1 MAKQRYYLDSRVL
14 TAFFIAAM
22 PFVAFGSF
30 VVVNVAKNQ
39 LRESV
44 GANLEQRAVQTK
56 LGLEQYLANEVVQL
70 RMMALSPDVR
80 GALPGAPHPLPP
92 GPEIARLEQDWVAG
106 RDLKLS
112 SALLESKAAQALRL
126 LASVRPVIRQL
137 QLVDSLGR
145 TVATAGHTGRLF
157 YGESAWFQ
165 EIATQEGDARLYVGD
180 MQRPRGSTLTLLEL
194 AYPVRDAGGVT
205 LGALRAL
212 LDANDL
218 YTVLAP
224 VRVGSTGHAIL
235 VRSTDGLILAS
246 DESERI
252 LKIPLPGFEPLRNA
266 MEGFPIGESGQAL
279 FGRSRLHRG
288 YWTLPEVRGPGSDA
302 QEVLVEPARLVGFSP
317 VDQFGPKWLVVV
329 EQDLSEALAPIQ
341 TVTRY
346 LWIHFIGVFATV
358 ILLALYFSFKLE
370 RPVMEEDLH
379 LHEEH
384 VPSGIR
390 AVAS

>member
-14 TAFFIAAM
+14 TAFFVAAM

-44 GANLEQRAVQTK
+44 GASLEQRAVQTK
-56 LGLEQYLANEVVQL
+56 LGLEQYLADQVVVFRLVAQNHEL
-70 RMMALSPDVR
+70 RSVLAATP
-80 GALPGAPHPLPP
+80 PPLPSAQ
-92 GPEIARLEQDWVAG
+92 EAAKLEQDWVAG
-106 RDLKLS
+106 RDPKLAA
-112 SALLESKAAQALRL
+112 ALLESRAADALRQ
-126 LASVRPVIRQL
+126 LASLRPVLRQL
-137 QLVDSLGR
+137 QVIDATGR
-145 TVATAGHTGRLF
+145 VVAANMRGGRLF
-157 YGESAWFQ
+157 YGDSAWFQ
-165 EIATQEGDARLYVGD
+165 GLAGEGGDGGLYVGD
-180 MQRPRGSTLTLLEL
+180 MLRPRGSTLTLLEL
-194 AYPVRDAGGVT
+194 AYPVHGADGT
-205 LGALRAL
+205 LLGALRAL

-224 VRVGSTGHAIL
+224 VRVGTTGHAIL
-235 VRSTDGLILAS
+235 LRSTDGLVLAS

-252 LKIPLPGFEPLRNA
+252 LKATLLGFDALRNA

-288 YWTLPEVRGPGSDA
+288 YWTLPEVKG
-302 QEVLVEPARLVGFSP
+302 QESGREVTLEPARLVGFSP
-317 VDQFGPKWLVVV
+317 VDQFGVKWLVVV
-329 EQDLSEALAPIQ
+329 EQDLGEALAPIQ

-346 LWIHFIGVFATV
+346 LWIHFVGVFTTV

-384 VPSGIR
+384 VPTGMRTSE
-390 AVAS
+390 S

>member
-14 TAFFIAAM
+14 TAFFVAAM

-30 VVVNVAKNQ
+30 VLVNVAKNQ

-56 LGLEQYLANEVVQL
+56 LGLEQYLANEVVLL
-70 RMMALSPDVR
+70 RIVALAPEVR
-80 GALPGAPHPLPP
+80 AALATRPQPLPSP
-92 GPEIARLEQDWVAG
+92 QEAAKAEQDWVSG
-106 RDLKLS
+106 RDPKVT
-112 SALLESKAAQALRL
+112 SALLESKAASALRL
-126 LASVRPVIRQL
+126 LSSVRPVLRQL
-137 QLVDSLGR
+137 QLLDASGR
-145 TVATAGHTGRLF
+145 VIATTVRGGRLF

-165 EIATQEGDARLYVGD
+165 EVAGQEGDAELRVGD
-180 MQRPRGSTLTLLEL
+180 MQRPRGSTLTLLDL
-194 AYPVRDAGGVT
+194 AYPIRDADGPLLGVV
-205 LGALRAL
+205 RAL

-224 VRVGSTGHAIL
+224 VRVGTTGHAIL
-235 VRSTDGLILAS
+235 VRASDGLVLAS

-252 LKIPLPGFEPLRNA
+252 LKMTLPGFDSLRSA

-288 YWTLPEVRGPGSDA
+288 YWTLPEARGQDGGRD
-302 QEVLVEPARLVGFSP
+302 VLVEPARLVGFSP
-317 VDQFGPKWLVVV
+317 VDQFGVKWLVAV
-329 EQDLSEALAPIQ
+329 EQDLGEAIAPVQ
-341 TVTRY
+341 TIARY

-384 VPSGIR
+384 VPAGMR
-390 AVAS
+390 VAGS

>member
-44 GANLEQRAVQTK
+44 GSNLEQRAVETK
-56 LGLEQYLANEVVQL
+56 LGLEQYLADQL
-70 RMMALSPDVR
+70 VHLRLVALSPEVR
-80 GALPGAPHPLPP
+80 AALAAKPPALPPASD
-92 GPEIARLEQDWVAG
+92 ATKLEQDWAAG
-106 RDLKLS
+106 RDPKLS
-112 SALLESKAAQALRL
+112 AALLESKAADALRL
-126 LASVRPVIRQL
+126 LVSVHPVVRQL
-137 QLVDSLGR
+137 QLIDATGR
-145 TVATAGHTGRLF
+145 VIATTLRGGRLF

-165 EIATQEGDARLYVGD
+165 EIAGEGRDSELHVGD
-180 MQRPRGSTLTLLEL
+180 MLRPRGSTLTLLEL
-194 AYPVRDAGGVT
+194 VYPVRNADGV
-205 LGALRAL
+205 LRGALRAL

-224 VRVGSTGHAIL
+224 VRIGTTGHAIL
-235 VRSTDGLILAS
+235 VRSTDGLVLAS

-252 LKIPLPGFEPLRNA
+252 LKVTLPGFDSLRNA

-288 YWTLPEVRGPGSDA
+288 YWTLPAVRG
-302 QEVLVEPARLVGFSP
+302 QEGGQDVPVEPARLVGFSP
-317 VDQFGPKWLVVV
+317 VDQFGVKWLVAV
-329 EQDLSEALAPIQ
+329 EQDLAEALAPIQ
-341 TVTRY
+341 TVVRY
-346 LWIHFIGVFATV
+346 LWIHFIGVFTTV

-384 VPSGIR
+384 VPAGMKATES
-390 AVAS
+390 